1 MLASK
6 SNQLRIKLVDASQ
19 EDISLVIIMGHTRQL
34 EGLA

>member
-6 SNQLRIKLVDASQ
+6 SNYLRIKLVDASQ
-19 EDISLVIIMGHTRQL
+19 EDINLIVIMGHTKQL